1 LAKGKKIA
9 QEPEAGVRLVRSR
22 GLFLLMA
29 CYALLSV
36 FDLGFAATSGFR
48 LIYLVLLAVLGL
60 LATYGLFILK
70 RWGLWLAVAVSILGI
85 TVGIATLYASVMFS
99 GEVPAAFTTSGDLAL
114 LNTTLIGY
122 IALNI
127 IALLYLCVKRKIFS

>member
-1 LAKGKKIA
+1 MKKAA
-9 QEPEAGVRLVRSR
+9 QEPEAGVRPVRAR

-36 FDLGFAATSGFR
+36 FDLGFVATSDFR
-48 LIYLVLLAVLGL
+48 LVYLVLLAVLGL
-60 LATYGLFILK
+60 LATYGLFMLK

-85 TVGIATLYASVMFS
+85 TVGIATLYASVIFL
-99 GEVPAAFTTSGDLAL
+99 SGDLTL
-114 LNTTLIGY
+114 LNTVLIGY